1 MPRIGLAAI
10 ALAAVAT
17 SAAAQDWPTRNIAK
31 LNKATA
37 GAMDT
42 PAVQERLRELGAI
55 VVPAQ
60 RRAPD
65 YLARHVESEIRKW
78 AAVIKA
84 AGVTP
89 Q

>member
-1 MPRIGLAAI
+1 
-10 ALAAVAT
+10 
-17 SAAAQDWPTRNIAK
+17 
-31 LNKATA
+31 
-37 GAMDT
+37 
-42 PAVQERLRELGAI
+42 
-55 VVPAQ
+55 VPAQ